1 MNNLDT
7 ELIDLMELIEFTMS
21 IDFLNKWKMK
31 YGERLIRLFQI
42 KILDS
47 LKKQKPLKISSLCKF
62 LIIDSGFNNELI
74 MNFLKDIDSDIYS
87 PILLG
92 KLDSIDL
99 KEYVK

>member
-1 MNNLDT
+1 MDNIDT

-47 LKKQKPLKISSLCKF
+47 LKKQKPLKLNSLCKF
-62 LIIDSGFNNELI
+62 LIVDSGFNQEI
-74 MNFLKDIDSDIYS
+74 IINFLKDIDNGIYY
-87 PILLG
+87 PIILG
-92 KLDSIDL
+92 KISSLNL
-99 KEYVK
+99 KDYE

>member
-1 MNNLDT
+1 MDNIDT

-47 LKKQKPLKISSLCKF
+47 LKKQKPLKLNSLCKF
-62 LIIDSGFNNELI
+62 LIVDSGFNKEI
-74 MNFLKDIDSDIYS
+74 VINFLKDIDNELYYPMI
-87 PILLG
+87 LG
-92 KLDSIDL
+92 KIDSIDTE
-99 KEYVK
+99 EYS

>member
-1 MNNLDT
+1 MDNIDT

-47 LKKQKPLKISSLCKF
+47 LKKQKPLKLNSLCKF
-62 LIIDSGFNNELI
+62 LIVDSGFNQEI
-74 MNFLKDIDSDIYS
+74 IINFLKDIDNDIYY
-87 PILLG
+87 PIILG
-92 KLDSIDL
+92 KISSLNL
-99 KEYVK
+99 KDYE